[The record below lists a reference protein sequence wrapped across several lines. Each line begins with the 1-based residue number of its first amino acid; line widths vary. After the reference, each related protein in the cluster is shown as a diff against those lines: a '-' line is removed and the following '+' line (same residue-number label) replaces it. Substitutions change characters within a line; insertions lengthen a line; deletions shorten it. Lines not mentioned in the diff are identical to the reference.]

1 VVLTWLNFR
10 VLLPETYCTCLR
22 FATLFTGEI
31 NEGKSM
37 LGSCG
42 RISRDRC
49 ISAVGDDLSFEKK
62 QTKKHFLVSCGYH
75 VLLLLIA
82 YLSPV
87 VSWRVIMY
95 SGHSKRAPSG
105 RVVTWLAKHIK
116 RNSKY
121 AIRFGL
127 RSMTFSDM

>member
-1 VVLTWLNFR
+1 MDELV
-10 VLLPETYCTCLR
+10 ETGASVQLVMTFHLKK
-22 FATLFTGEI
+22 
-31 NEGKSM
+31 N
-37 LGSCG
+37 
-42 RISRDRC
+42 
-49 ISAVGDDLSFEKK
+49 K